1 MPGNRL
7 KFNRSGYTLVE
18 MLTTIATLIIVL
30 GIMVAL
36 ARYVRAQ
43 SADELTKSML
53 RELDAL
59 MNEYQLRTGSPV
71 TTIHPLTDPQSPV
84 PLSEQ
89 ELQQNARKNNQQ
101 IVALLKSH
109 FARPVT
115 GEEASNMTRNRS
127 PFGDLPIGLYDEV
140 TLRDAWGTPIVFMPD
155 MHREIGMAPS
165 NRPYF
170 FFSAGPDGRYLTRED
185 NLYSYELSPPARS
198 ETPR

>member
-1 MPGNRL
+1 MRGNRL
-7 KFNRSGYTLVE
+7 KLRKSAYTLVE

-53 RELDAL
+53 RELDEL
-59 MNEYQLRTGSPV
+59 MSEYQRRTETMV
-71 TTIHPLTDPQSPV
+71 TSIHPLIDPNSSQRLNES
-84 PLSEQ
+84 
-89 ELQQNARKNNQQ
+89 ELQQRARKNNQQ
-101 IVALLKSH
+101 VVAILKSH
-109 FARPVT
+109 LARPVSD
-115 GEEASNMTRNRS
+115 EEVSNETRSRP

-155 MHREIGMAPS
+155 MHREIGMAPRD
-165 NRPYF
+165 RPYF

-185 NLYSYELSPPARS
+185 NLYSYELSSPARP
-198 ETPR
+198 EAGR